1 MHRAL
6 TLVTIIGFSLGVA
19 VMLGLKML
27 TQAPDQN
34 ALEGQEP
41 KRQPRSLILTLAV
54 DFTRDGLPIGVGFA
68 AGAKQGVLFTI
79 ALALEAFFLGFLV
92 LLVIDACLTKLWR
105 PGPSCSRTTGHAS
118 SGGSESSVQHAASC
132 HLTLR

>member
-54 DFTRDGLPIGVGFA
+54 DFTLDGLLIGVGFA

-79 ALALEAFFLGFLV
+79 ALALEAFSSAFSS
-92 LLVIDACLTKLWR
+92 C
-105 PGPSCSRTTGHAS
+105 SCSRCLFNQTMAPWA
-118 SGGSESSVQHAASC
+118 VLQQDYRPC
-132 HLTLR
+132 QFRR

>member
-1 MHRAL
+1 MVHRAL

-54 DFTRDGLPIGVGFA
+54 DFTRDGLLIGVGFA
-68 AGAKQGVLFTI
+68 AGAKQGVLLAI

-92 LLVIDACLTKLWR
+92 LLVFEML
-105 PGPSCSRTTGHAS
+105 
-118 SGGSESSVQHAASC
+118 V
-132 HLTLR
+132 